1 MRIFLVLHP
10 SGNISVPNSMT
21 WYRNLYEPL
30 TDLGYDVYFF
40 RLDNYIS
47 NNRLVFRSL
56 SYRESLSLD
65 LYTTF
70 SNEHNRRPFDLF
82 FAYLTDLDVNTE
94 CLQKIKQIG
103 IPMFNFSCNN
113 THQFHLVEP
122 IAHYFDYNLYSEKSS
137 GQKFA
142 QINAPSYWF
151 QMAANPTHYKPLS
164 LEPKY
169 DVSFV
174 GMNYARRA
182 GYINHLL
189 NGGIHTYCFG
199 SGWTKPQGLL
209 RLKKWTKKR
218 LKLFN
223 IIVQTNPEKRLE
235 AASYIKDQEL
245 TETMRKKYTRF
256 FSQPVSD
263 DEMIKIFNQSK
274 INLGFLEVYG
284 FNNVTSSGVKQHLHL
299 REFEVPMSG
308 GLYFTN
314 YSDELTEFFEP
325 DKEVVVYRNEH
336 ELLDKVLFYL
346 KNPEAAYRVKTSG
359 LKRALSEHTFQI
371 RLKTLFNN
379 IKIG

>member
-218 LKLFN
+218 LKLLILLFRQ
-223 IIVQTNPEKRLE
+223 I
-235 AASYIKDQEL
+235 
-245 TETMRKKYTRF
+245 
-256 FSQPVSD
+256 
-263 DEMIKIFNQSK
+263 
-274 INLGFLEVYG
+274 
-284 FNNVTSSGVKQHLHL
+284 L
-299 REFEVPMSG
+299 R
-308 GLYFTN
+308 N
-314 YSDELTEFFEP
+314 D
-325 DKEVVVYRNEH
+325 
-336 ELLDKVLFYL
+336 
-346 KNPEAAYRVKTSG
+346 
-359 LKRALSEHTFQI
+359 
-371 RLKTLFNN
+371 
-379 IKIG
+379 